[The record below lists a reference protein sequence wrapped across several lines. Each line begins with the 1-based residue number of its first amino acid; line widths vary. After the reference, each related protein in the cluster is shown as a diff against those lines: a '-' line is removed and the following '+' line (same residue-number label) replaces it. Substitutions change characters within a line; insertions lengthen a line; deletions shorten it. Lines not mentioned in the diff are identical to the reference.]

1 MRTEHGKRSQVVIRV
16 LPSAELIL
24 EVGSTLWLKHDVFKV
39 RYIAASLRG
48 ALLWPSPCFSYDA
61 LTIVSLFH
69 VLFVS
74 RFQCKMWNNFTS
86 ALHTPGGLFFFF
98 LPCMFSICLQFLCAR
113 HFGASAATNK
123 WMCRENPAPQGRK
136 GREWMIIFPFYWTK
150 LASVAIFNT
159 PVLLELIW
167 CICSWITSHSSSPY

>member
-86 ALHTPGGLFFFF
+86 ALHTPGGLFFFSFPVCF
-98 LPCMFSICLQFLCAR
+98 LFVFSFFVPDILVHLLPPINGCAGKIQPLR
-113 HFGASAATNK
+113 G
-123 WMCRENPAPQGRK
+123 
-136 GREWMIIFPFYWTK
+136 GREENGWLFFHSIEQSWLLLPFLTLQYYW
-150 LASVAIFNT
+150 N
-159 PVLLELIW
+159 
-167 CICSWITSHSSSPY
+167 